1 MVPNTSNSIKVPHL
15 PQENVVLF
23 WGQPFLIVLGSRAVQ
38 SFWWQRILEFEA
50 HIMRWK
56 SHETLKPHWNW
67 TSSKIS
73 KTCKEGWSVH
83 MARVYNPCE
92 YQLASLIHVGMPC
105 DHRYVGVVSGFHLS
119 AAMSQK
125 SEVIPTNLTAPKWE
139 SQPAVLSFFPIKLQ
153 FERLKLTKWPI
164 FRAQRGLCSERISR
178 TRRLSATS
186 RLRICGEFL
195 EIWAFGPGGADF
207 PGCRKLKTPKCLFDP
222 FCIGVLHGCTT
233 EYHRRQPS
241 AGTELS
247 QQGLLD
253 FRGLFWNKSGYKI
266 SKHPMG
272 IVHFRKGNSWDI
284 TNATTW
290 LVHKL
295 CYLNFMT
302 IPTIPCK

>member
-1 MVPNTSNSIKVPHL
+1 M
-15 PQENVVLF
+15 
-23 WGQPFLIVLGSRAVQ
+23 
-38 SFWWQRILEFEA
+38 SF
-50 HIMRWK
+50 
-56 SHETLKPHWNW
+56 NW
-67 TSSKIS
+67 
-73 KTCKEGWSVH
+73 
-83 MARVYNPCE
+83 
-92 YQLASLIHVGMPC
+92 
-105 DHRYVGVVSGFHLS
+105 VSEMS

-125 SEVIPTNLTAPKWE
+125 SVSW
-139 SQPAVLSFFPIKLQ
+139 SQQIWLPQNFWVATCWNLSFFSFFLHQTPVLP
-153 FERLKLTKWPI
+153 RLKLTKWPM
-164 FRAQRGLCSERISR
+164 FRTQRGLCSERISR